1 MRLFDKNHNSKL
13 TYEEGEEVI
22 IEMGLEAYDAED
34 YQKAFEIWSKLSD
47 SGDASAKFK
56 LGCTYY
62 GLIESLEEEN
72 EKLGFDFFAQSAEL
86 GHDEAM
92 HALGILYQ
100 EGTHF
105 FPEPDAHKSR
115 EWLIRA
121 ADNGSTK
128 AMSEIGILFL
138 KGEDKTILESDA
150 KRHLMNAHEH
160 GDAKATNALGILF
173 ENHGDGSKAIQYF
186 FEAAENGYANSFTNL
201 AQRFK
206 SGLDAETYLDRA
218 INLAADG
225 IKDEFS
231 EGYYAAFSL
240 LEAVAIKPY
249 NSPEAQNML
258 GIRAVYSAKYSALKI
273 ITGQFAPDPNDDS
286 ELWEQI
292 FPISQII
299 NQYPDEMDKLLDSN
313 GFPRFPRT
321 VEFERLI
328 GEADKYFRLAADN
341 GHLGAT
347 FNLGMLI
354 NLGLHEDYDK
364 TEGEQLIIKAA
375 DLGNVDAQLEHA
387 IIVDRKHPK
396 TKQAFDLFFKCA
408 ENGNS
413 TAAFE
418 IARRYDFGH
427 GVEQDTAEAAT
438 FYKLSITQSNQINNS
453 EILAQFNLGLL
464 YVEGHGV
471 QKSIE
476 EAYRRV
482 SFASSISERKGSL
495 GDETKE
501 HIRSVEEEL
510 AKELGPEKVEEL
522 SHIKKNYAT
531 FID

>member
-1 MRLFDKNHNSKL
+1 MKLFGKRKSKF
-13 TYEEGEEVI
+13 TY
-22 IEMGLEAYDAED
+22 EMGLEAYDAED
-34 YQKAFEIWSKLSD
+34 YQKAFEIWSKLSG
-47 SGDASAKFK
+47 SGDASAKFQ
-56 LGCTYY
+56 LGCAYY
-62 GLIESLEEEN
+62 GFIESAEEEN
-72 EKLGFDFFAQSAEL
+72 EKLGFDFFVQSAEL
-86 GHDEAM
+86 GHNEAM

-100 EGTHF
+100 EGAHL
-105 FPEPDAHKSR
+105 FPEPDADKSR

-138 KGEDKTILESDA
+138 KGEDETILESDA
-150 KRHLMNAHEH
+150 KRHLMNAHQH
-160 GDAKATNALGILF
+160 GDAKATNALGIFF
-173 ENHGDGSKAIQYF
+173 ENHGDESKAHQYF
-186 FEAAENGYANSFTNL
+186 FEAAENGYCNSLTNL
-201 AQRFK
+201 ARRFK

-218 INLAADG
+218 INLAADE
-225 IKDEFS
+225 IKDKFS
-231 EGYYAAFSL
+231 EGYYAAFLL

-249 NSPEAQNML
+249 NSTEAQNML

-273 ITGQFAPDPNDDS
+273 ITGHFAPDPNEDS
-286 ELWEQI
+286 GLWEKILPIKQI
-292 FPISQII
+292 LNQFSIKDELLISADA
-299 NQYPDEMDKLLDSN
+299 N
-313 GFPRFPRT
+313 
-321 VEFERLI
+321 EFESSI
-328 GEADKYFRLAADN
+328 NEADKYFRLAADN

-354 NLGLHEDYDK
+354 KLGLHEDYDR

-522 SHIKKNYAT
+522 SHIRKNYAT

>member
-1 MRLFDKNHNSKL
+1 MD
-13 TYEEGEEVI
+13 
-22 IEMGLEAYDAED
+22 MGPS
-34 YQKAFEIWSKLSD
+34 Q
-47 SGDASAKFK
+47 
-56 LGCTYY
+56 
-62 GLIESLEEEN
+62 
-72 EKLGFDFFAQSAEL
+72 
-86 GHDEAM
+86 
-92 HALGILYQ
+92 
-100 EGTHF
+100 
-105 FPEPDAHKSR
+105 
-115 EWLIRA
+115 
-121 ADNGSTK
+121 DNGSTK

-138 KGEDKTILESDA
+138 KGEDETILESDA

-160 GDAKATNALGILF
+160 GDAKATNALGIFF
-173 ENHGDGSKAIQYF
+173 ENHGDQWKALQYF
-186 FEAAENGYANSFTNL
+186 FEAAENGYGNSFKNL
-201 AQRFK
+201 ALQFERGFLALQFK
-206 SGLDAETYLDRA
+206 SGLDSKTYLDRA

-225 IKDEFS
+225 IKNEFS
-231 EGYYAAFSL
+231 EGYYAAFLL

-249 NSPEAQNML
+249 NSTEAQNML

-273 ITGQFAPDPNDDS
+273 ITGHFAPDPNDDS

-292 FPISQII
+292 CPIRQII
-299 NQYPDEMDKLLDSN
+299 NQYPDDMDKLLDSN
-313 GFPRFPRT
+313 GFPQFPRN

-354 NLGLHEDYDK
+354 KLGLHEDYDR

-427 GVEQDTAEAAT
+427 GVEQDTAKAAT

-453 EILAQFNLGLL
+453 RILAQFNLGLL

-476 EAYRRV
+476 EAYQRV
-482 SFASSISERKGSL
+482 SFASIVSEHNGSL

-522 SHIKKNYAT
+522 SHKKNYAA